1 MIDIKKKLKDLE
13 NEEKKLAEK
22 KRQLIEEQKQL
33 EEKQQKLEELFE
45 KSGYSTP
52 KELVEDLIVKY
63 SIRLASLGGG
73 EGQPKRTRT
82 RITAQLRDAVN
93 ADIDA
98 GNTKVAASKK
108 HGISYVV
115 VGKIAKGDYNHL

>member
-1 MIDIKKKLKDLE
+1 MINIEKKLKELE

-22 KRQLIEEQKQL
+22 KRVLMEEQKQL
-33 EEKQQKLEELFE
+33 EAKQKKLEELFE

-63 SIRLASLGGG
+63 AIRVGSLGGG
-73 EGQPKRTRT
+73 EAQPKRTRT
-82 RITAQLRDAVN
+82 RITAALRDAVK
-93 ADIDA
+93 ADINA
-98 GNTKVAASKK
+98 GNTKVSVSKK

-115 VGKIAKGDYNHL
+115 VGKIAKGDYDNL